1 VVADGRVSA
10 ATEAEIRKPLLSADQ
25 VADMANIWWDS
36 YLQGVAKGRR
46 QDAQKLQDMRL
57 FLKGMALS
65 LNPNAARD
73 LKAVI
78 QFEVSGEQ
86 PGNWYLSIADGK
98 CACME
103 GIADNPTLT
112 ISTPSEIW
120 IAIANGELDGQ
131 QAFMEGKYAA
141 RGDVSL
147 LMRMKNLFAPA

>member
-1 VVADGRVSA
+1 
-10 ATEAEIRKPLLSADQ
+10 
-25 VADMANIWWDS
+25 
-36 YLQGVAKGRR
+36 
-46 QDAQKLQDMRL
+46 
-57 FLKGMALS
+57 MALS
-65 LNPNAARD
+65 LDTATAGD

-78 QFEVSGEQ
+78 QFEVSGRQ
-86 PGNWYLSIADGK
+86 PGNWYMSIADGK

-131 QAFMEGKYAA
+131 QAFMEGKYAV

-147 LMRMKNLFAPA
+147 LMRMKNLFSKAA